1 VIAALPVTAALGWSA
16 AGAAIADGLSR
27 QLSPGSRRDRLGIFL
42 LAGAAGVA
50 ALALGGGLSAA
61 LTCSGLTAAAVL
73 DARSGYL
80 VDELTLPTAALGFAS
95 AACAGSPASA
105 LLGMAGLAVP
115 AAAAGFFSRGTWLGW
130 GDVKA
135 LLALGAGFGL
145 ERGSIALAIGCGFGA
160 AAALVMHRR
169 NVRFGPYLAAGSV
182 AALALGAGGAL
193 GATS

>member
-1 VIAALPVTAALGWSA
+1 MIAALPVTAALGWSA

-27 QLSPGSRRDRLGIFL
+27 QLAPGSRRDRLGIFL

-80 VDELTLPTAALGFAS
+80 VDELTLPTAALAFGS
-95 AACAGSPASA
+95 AFCAGATASA
-105 LLGMAGLAVP
+105 LLGMAALAGT
-115 AAAAGFFSRGTWLGW
+115 AAAAGLVSRGVWLGW

-135 LLALGAGFGL
+135 FLALGAGFGI
-145 ERGSIALAIGCGFGA
+145 ERGSTALAIACIFGA
-160 AAALVMHRR
+160 AAALVMRRR

-182 AALALGAGGAL
+182 AALALSGAGMPGA
-193 GATS
+193 AS

>member
-27 QLSPGSRRDRLGIFL
+27 QLAPGSRRDRLGIFL

-61 LTCSGLTAAAVL
+61 LTCSGLTA
-73 DARSGYL
+73 
-80 VDELTLPTAALGFAS
+80 
-95 AACAGSPASA
+95 ASA

-135 LLALGAGFGL
+135 LLALGAGFGI
-145 ERGSIALAIGCGFGA
+145 ERGSIALALGCAFGA
-160 AAALVMHRR
+160 AAAIVMHRR
-169 NVRFGPYLAAGSV
+169 NLRFGPYLAAGSV
-182 AALALGAGGAL
+182 AALALGAGGAP